1 MTRKVCHSEI
11 TQIDLKAKSY
21 QKEEDEERKDK
32 LDMMILEDVNNK
44 K

>member
-1 MTRKVCHSEI
+1 MTQKVCHGGI